1 MAGAEKLYADWC
13 GAGTPVDFQV
23 YLGEHFL
30 VGLSGIPG
38 ANSWIDDRFAGRPV
52 AARCTRSG

>member
-1 MAGAEKLYADWC
+1 
-13 GAGTPVDFQV
+13 VDFQV